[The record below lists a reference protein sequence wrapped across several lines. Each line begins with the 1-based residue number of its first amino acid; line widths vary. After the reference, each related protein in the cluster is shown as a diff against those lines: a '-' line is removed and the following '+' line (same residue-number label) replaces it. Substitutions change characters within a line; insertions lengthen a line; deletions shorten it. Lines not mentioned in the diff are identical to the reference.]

1 MTHFFLVRHGQTV
14 WHAENR
20 YAGSTEVELDPTG
33 REQAERLGTW
43 AARAKLTA
51 IWCSPLGRA
60 RQTAAP
66 AARATGLDLQIDK
79 RLREI
84 DFGQIEGRTM
94 WEAEHL
100 FPTEIRHFKTDP
112 VAHPMP
118 GGEDPRQAASRFVS
132 ALRDIAALCP
142 NGRVLVVAHN
152 TVIRLALCSLSGIP
166 LAKYR
171 TVFPSVRNVGLTEIR
186 FENESVALL
195 QYNSPLSTLLI
206 DTEPDSLTKHHLT
219 S

>member
-1 MTHFFLVRHGQTV
+1 VALVQIS
-14 WHAENR
+14 E
-20 YAGSTEVELDPTG
+20 
-33 REQAERLGTW
+33 
-43 AARAKLTA
+43 
-51 IWCSPLGRA
+51 
-60 RQTAAP
+60 P
-66 AARATGLDLQIDK
+66 AWLGLDLGTQSV
-79 RLREI
+79 R
-84 DFGQIEGRTM
+84 
-94 WEAEHL
+94 A
-100 FPTEIRHFKTDP
+100 EIRHFKTDP

-166 LAKYR
+166 LAKNR

-186 FENESVALL
+186 FENERVALL
-195 QYNSPLSTLLI
+195 QDNSPLSTLPI